1 MKLFKKDGAWITREV
16 HEVNQVCT
24 IKMRMQQVNIEQAQE
39 DNEACRGS
47 GVSNYGGARRK

>member
-1 MKLFKKDGAWITREV
+1 
-16 HEVNQVCT
+16 
-24 IKMRMQQVNIEQAQE
+24 MRMQQVNIEQAQE